1 MRNAAAHLRVAASVG
16 LAVAI
21 LITVV
26 PAAFAAPATPSDSY
40 PSDSYPSDQIATA
53 LASPLDAVTFPVEL
67 GPREG
72 RSTLPDLLAVPAL
85 LTTGSAELASVPPT
99 TTSSAAARVVALA
112 KSHLGARYVWGAQGP
127 RGFDCS
133 GLVLRTYAQA
143 GLIGKLG
150 GWGNRSGY
158 AIYSYG
164 RRHHLVSTTH
174 GQPGDVVVWGG
185 GGHVGIYLGHGMA
198 ISALR
203 SGVRIHGIH
212 AVTKRFTAFVH
223 TGLTGVQVR
232 NLTASATTR
241 TRSIGIRH
249 AGPSL
254 RLLTAHDTAARTI
267 STLRAGT
274 RLTLVRIWHDAHGRT
289 WYRVNANG
297 HVGWVAGWL
306 TRT

>member
-1 MRNAAAHLRVAASVG
+1 MRNAAAHLRVAAPVG

-26 PAAFAAPATPSDSY
+26 PAAFAAPATPSDWS
-40 PSDSYPSDQIATA
+40 PSDQITTT
-53 LASPLDAVTFPVEL
+53 LASPFDAVTSPVEL

-72 RSTLPDLLAVPAL
+72 RSTLLDLLTVPTL
-85 LTTGSAELASVPPT
+85 LTSGAADLASVPRAT
-99 TTSSAAARVVALA
+99 TISAAVRVVALA
-112 KSHLGARYVWGAQGP
+112 KSHLGARYIWGAQGP

-143 GLIGKLG
+143 GLVGKLG

-164 RRHHLVSTTH
+164 RRHHIVSTTN

-232 NLTASATTR
+232 NLTASATTK
-241 TRSIGIRH
+241 TKSIGTRH

-254 RLLTAHDTAARTI
+254 RLRTAHDIASRTI

-274 RLTLVRIWHDAHGRT
+274 RLTLVRIWHDTHGRA

-297 HVGWVAGWL
+297 HVGWVAAWL